1 MELRTQIKKQDEDG
15 APPLLISENEL
26 LVYNMAAE
34 RPQGGLEVDF
44 TCRRPSGI
52 IQLNGL
58 VNYNS

>member
-44 TCRRPSGI
+44 TWRRPLGI
-52 IQLNGL
+52 NTIKGFSLL
-58 VNYNS
+58 